1 MQGKESICVDL
12 STPEGLALVHELA
25 RRSDLVLQGFRAGA
39 AERLGVDAATLCS
52 MNPDLVYLAAP
63 GYGTGPPC
71 GHRPSFAPS
80 IGAAGGIALANL
92 GDTVAEAPGLDLDQ
106 VRDGAIRLSGAG
118 AQTNAQADGL
128 AALGVA
134 TSLLLG
140 LVARERGAG
149 GQTMVASML
158 STIAHAM
165 GAHVV
170 DVPGTAGTATPDHE
184 LRGTR
189 CEISH
194 LRRDRRLGVPRRAL
208 RARVGAARRRPCA
221 LRRTSQVMAGSPT
234 SPTDAATTRSSR
246 TCSRSSSHRAARTTG
261 NAARPR
267 RRRVCRGHDGQHRN
281 HVVERLVLGR
291 RGLPGRRRAPD
302 LRDPSPT
309 RSAGSLLSLSTPCR
323 ARRPRRIGH

>member
-1 MQGKESICVDL
+1 MVAGDAPGDLPLAGVTVLELAVLYAAPFGATLLADLGARVIKVEPLDGDPIRTIVPFPEAGGAKVMQGKESICVDL

-118 AQTNAQADGL
+118 AQTNAQADGF

-140 LVARERGAG
+140 LVAA
-149 GQTMVASML
+149 
-158 STIAHAM
+158 
-165 GAHVV
+165 
-170 DVPGTAGTATPDHE
+170 
-184 LRGTR
+184 
-189 CEISH
+189 
-194 LRRDRRLGVPRRAL
+194 
-208 RARVGAARRRPCA
+208 
-221 LRRTSQVMAGSPT
+221 
-234 SPTDAATTRSSR
+234 
-246 TCSRSSSHRAARTTG
+246 
-261 NAARPR
+261 
-267 RRRVCRGHDGQHRN
+267 
-281 HVVERLVLGR
+281 
-291 RGLPGRRRAPD
+291 
-302 LRDPSPT
+302 
-309 RSAGSLLSLSTPCR
+309 
-323 ARRPRRIGH
+323 